1 VLYHQVRLEP
11 LGEGPLLAR
20 WRRLQREDMEDEQS
34 LVNWARLQVRAR
46 HNGNAAGAH
55 DRVARR
61 FVSFVLFSFS
71 IFIFTL
77 LSLVL
82 SRAATCF
89 FDRRRRI
96 SFSAR

>member
-1 VLYHQVRLEP
+1 MLYRQVRLEP

-55 DRVARR
+55 DLVAKR
-61 FVSFVLFSFS
+61 FFLSYVVVYLRLYP
-71 IFIFTL
+71 FIFGSEPDCNL
-77 LSLVL
+77 FL
-82 SRAATCF
+82 
-89 FDRRRRI
+89 
-96 SFSAR
+96 